1 MKYFEGIGRRKTST
15 SRVRVYEGKGMSMI
29 NEKPYDEYF
38 GDPKLAEL
46 VLKPISVAGLDGKV
60 FFTAHVNGGGTTGHV
75 GAISHGLGR
84 ALIELN
90 PELKTE
96 LRKAGFIT
104 RDPRMVERK
113 KYNQPKARKKGQ
125 FSKR

>member
-15 SRVRVYEGKGMSMI
+15 SRVRVYEGKGMSTI
-29 NEKPYDEYF
+29 NEKPFDEYF
-38 GDPKLAEL
+38 GDPKLAQL
-46 VLKPISVAGLDGKV
+46 VLRPISTVGLDGKV

-84 ALIELN
+84 ALSEMN
-90 PELKTE
+90 PEFKSE